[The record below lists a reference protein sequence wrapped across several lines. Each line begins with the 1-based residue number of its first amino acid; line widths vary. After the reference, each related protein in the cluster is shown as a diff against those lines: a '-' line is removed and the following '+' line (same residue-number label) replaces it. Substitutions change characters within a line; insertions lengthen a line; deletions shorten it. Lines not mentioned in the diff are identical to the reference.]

1 MGEAEKSILMAA
13 AIFGLGLGIL
23 LARDIF
29 VQVTELQETIYQQ
42 GMWKRNVI
50 VVTQREG
57 SEYG

>member
-1 MGEAEKSILMAA
+1 MGEAEKGILMAA
-13 AIFGLGLGIL
+13 AIFGLVFGIL

-29 VQVTELQETIYQQ
+29 AQVTELQETIYQQ